1 MGTAAEADLKAHV
14 DAQPSVELLETT
26 ASSGSAKCK
35 AAKSEAYQ
43 QCRDHQNAAYFSCE
57 SMYKNGCGAA
67 CASPTGSGSGMGIVA
82 SPMQFQ
88 EASVVHT
95 TTVAAADKVAPKKAA
110 TKASTQ

>member
-1 MGTAAEADLKAHV
+1 MVDAKQKNKEFGKKAAAAAAAWGRALKASEKAQSDLTAATATAEADLKAHV

-43 QCRDHQNAAYFSCE
+43 QCRDHQNAAYLSCE

-67 CASPTGSGSGMGIVA
+67 CASPTGSG
-82 SPMQFQ
+82 
-88 EASVVHT
+88 
-95 TTVAAADKVAPKKAA
+95 
-110 TKASTQ
+110 